1 MDNSR
6 EEFEN
11 WAEEAG
17 ALPWGYLK
25 RQRNPRGGYSVQ
37 IYTYMWAAWQASRK
51 ALVVELPG
59 KISQQN
65 MFNGRALPE
74 AESYDEAIEDCADAI
89 RDAGITVKGDE

>member
-25 RQRNPRGGYSVQ
+25 RQRNPSGGYSVQ

-51 ALVVELPG
+51 ALVLEMPT
-59 KISQQN
+59 Q
-65 MFNGRALPE
+65 
-74 AESYDEAIEDCADAI
+74 ESYDDPLSAYQAIADCAERI
-89 RDAGITVKGDE
+89 RAAGITVKGDE